1 MGAGSPEAVTLVNLY
16 NSAYDC
22 GVTERNELAG
32 QALHALAAGSIRRR
46 NRTLS
51 LTAAATLAT
60 LERTGPRRVTDLA
73 VSEEVS
79 QPSMT
84 LLVNQLADMGLAE
97 RRRDAADARVV
108 LVAITLAG
116 REYLRSSRR
125 AGAAA
130 LTALIDKLP
139 TDEAESLHRALPAIN
154 HLVEL
159 LAEGPR

>member
-1 MGAGSPEAVTLVNLY
+1 MLA
-16 NSAYDC
+16 
-22 GVTERNELAG
+22 GVTERNVLG

-60 LERTGPRRVTDLA
+60 LERTGPRRLTDLA
-73 VSEEVS
+73 VNEEVT

-84 LLVNQLADMGLAE
+84 VLVNQLVDMGLAE

-108 LVAITLAG
+108 LVAITPAG
-116 REYLRSSRR
+116 RKHLRGIRR
-125 AGAAA
+125 AGATD

-139 TDEAESLHRALPAIN
+139 GDEAEALHRALPAIN

-159 LAEGPR
+159 LAEGPG

>member
-1 MGAGSPEAVTLVNLY
+1 VTKRSEVL
-16 NSAYDC
+16 
-22 GVTERNELAG
+22 G

-51 LTAAATLAT
+51 LTTTVTLAT
-60 LERTGPRRVTDLA
+60 LERTGPRRLTDLA
-73 VSEEVS
+73 VSEEVT

-84 LLVNQLADMGLAE
+84 VLVNQLVDLGLAE

-108 LVAITLAG
+108 LVTITPAG
-116 REYLRSSRR
+116 REHLRSVRR
-125 AGAAA
+125 AGAEA
-130 LTALIDKLP
+130 LTAFIDKLP
-139 TDEAESLHRALPAIN
+139 EDEATALHRALPAIN

>member
-1 MGAGSPEAVTLVNLY
+1 MKDRGEVL
-16 NSAYDC
+16 
-22 GVTERNELAG
+22 G

-51 LTAAATLAT
+51 LTAAATLST
-60 LERTGPRRVTDLA
+60 LERTGPRRLTDLA
-73 VSEEVS
+73 VNEEVT

-84 LLVNQLADMGLAE
+84 VLVNQLVDLGLAE
-97 RRRDAADARVV
+97 RRRDAGDARVV
-108 LVAITLAG
+108 LVAITAG
-116 REYLRSSRR
+116 GRKHLRSTRR

-130 LTALIDKLP
+130 LTAFIDKLP
-139 TDEAESLHRALPAIN
+139 NDEAEALHRALPAIN

>member
-1 MGAGSPEAVTLVNLY
+1 VANRS
-16 NSAYDC
+16 
-22 GVTERNELAG
+22 ELLG

-51 LTAAATLAT
+51 LTTTATLST
-60 LERTGPRRVTDLA
+60 LERTGPRRLTDLA
-73 VSEEVS
+73 VHEEVT

-84 LLVNQLADMGLAE
+84 VLVNQLVDMGLAE
-97 RRRDAADARVV
+97 RRRDAADARAV
-108 LVAITLAG
+108 LVAITPAG
-116 REYLRSSRR
+116 RKHLRTTRR

-139 TDEAESLHRALPAIN
+139 DDEAEALHRALPTIK

>member
-1 MGAGSPEAVTLVNLY
+1 MTA
-16 NSAYDC
+16 
-22 GVTERNELAG
+22 RNEALG
-32 QALHALAAGSIRRR
+32 QTLHALAASSIRKR
-46 NRTLS
+46 NRMLS

-60 LERTGPRRVTDLA
+60 LERTGPRRLTDLA
-73 VSEEVS
+73 VNEEVT

-84 LLVNQLADMGLAE
+84 VLVNQLVDVGLAE

-108 LVAITLAG
+108 LVAITPAG
-116 REYLRSSRR
+116 RAHLRSLRR

-130 LTALIDKLP
+130 LTVMIDKLP
-139 TDEAESLHRALPAIN
+139 DDEAEALHRALPAIN